1 MSVAKNSFVLTF
13 EKPSFKSAVSYC
25 AKFGTDGVAYLY
37 KAADGYGYTLYNL
50 DGSRAAF
57 CGNASLCVARYLF
70 DSGLQKG
77 EAFSIFTDSGK
88 RCVAVEKCGKNTRV
102 TLALPLPNEYA
113 VCGYNKECGR
123 LAVEKCE
130 NKVEYSARLI
140 DTGNRHVVIFGV
152 ESDEDEKVRLSL
164 EKSGLFPSGVNVE
177 FAAECEKGLQVRVYE
192 RGCGRTAACGSGAAA
207 VAFAARLEGII
218 RDSTAVFFDGGEIDV
233 EILQSEMRL
242 TAFPIYEK
250 RGKNNEN

>member
-13 EKPSFKSAVSYC
+13 EKPSFKGAVFYC
-25 AKFGTDGVAYLY
+25 AKLRTDGVAYLY
-37 KAADGYGYTLYNL
+37 KSADGYGYTLYNL

-70 DSGLQKG
+70 DSGLQKR
-77 EAFSIFTDSGK
+77 ESFSVFTDSGK
-88 RCVAVEKCGKNTRV
+88 RSVTVEKCGEKTRV
-102 TLALPLPNEYA
+102 TLALPLPSEYG
-113 VCGYNKECGR
+113 VCGYDKARGR
-123 LAVEKCE
+123 LVVNDCE

-152 ESDEDEKVRLSL
+152 ETDEDEKVRLSL
-164 EKSGLFPSGVNVE
+164 EKSGLFPDGVNLE
-177 FAAECEKGLQVRVYE
+177 FVTESENGLRVRVYE

-207 VAFAARLEGII
+207 VAFAARIEGIM
-218 RDSTAVFFDGGEIDV
+218 RDRTAVYFDGGEIDV
-233 EILQSEMRL
+233 EILQREMRL

-250 RGKNNEN
+250 RGGSNEN